1 MLDLGAISWDGVQGK
16 SVTEPF
22 NTHEI
27 ALFEIL
33 ELSAEFNK
41 SFQLFHRTP

>member
-1 MLDLGAISWDGVQGK
+1 M
-16 SVTEPF
+16 TEPF

-41 SFQLFHRTP
+41 SFQLFYRKL